1 MSSLWMSFAVLLLIA
16 TLFLL
21 LPLLTKRKVDEAGG
35 SNAQQDNVLIFHER
49 LAELDAEKE
58 QGTLEEDA
66 YQALKAELEKS
77 LLQDVAGKQQLDYQN
92 QPLQVQQA
100 VVVFGVVLIL
110 MISSV
115 AVYLHLGR
123 SDDYADYL
131 ALKEQGETGQ
141 VSADTSQQKAP
152 DFAKAV
158 EMLEKKLAENPDD
171 FDKYVLLANSYAA
184 MGNFNKS
191 AEVYAAL
198 TERIGP
204 TNKDYA
210 MVKGSYAQALFQAQ
224 GEQFTEEVNVA
235 IDQALAADAQESTAL
250 MLKGIQAYMQA
261 DYAQAIELWQQA
273 KVKSGKVQIERFIEP
288 AIADARSKIGMPAV
302 RAATAV
308 AAKPVKATPPVA
320 NGAAKIIVNISLA
333 PELQAK
339 VRPEHTVFVFA
350 RAVGGRMPLAIERI
364 QVKDLPKRI
373 VLDDSKAAMPTAT
386 ISTVEQVDLIARV
399 SLSGTS
405 KPQAGD
411 LFVQLDQ
418 VKVNAGKELNLVI
431 NQVQQ

>member
-1 MSSLWMSFAVLLLIA
+1 MSSLWMGFAVLLLIA
-16 TLFLL
+16 VLFLL
-21 LPLLTKRKVDEAGG
+21 LPLLKQRKVDEVTG
-35 SNAQQDNVLIFHER
+35 SDVQQDNVIIFRDR

-58 QGTLEEDA
+58 QGTLEESA

-77 LLQDVAGKQQLDYQN
+77 LLQDVAGKQQLEYKN

-100 VVVFGVVLIL
+100 VVVFGVVLVL
-110 MISSV
+110 MISSI
-115 AVYLHLGR
+115 AIYLNLGR

-131 ALKEQGETGQ
+131 ALKEQGEAVQ
-141 VSADTSQQKAP
+141 VSADAPQKKAP

-158 EMLEKKLAENPDD
+158 EMLEQKLAENPDD

-184 MGNFNKS
+184 MGNFKKS
-191 AEVYAAL
+191 AEVYATLA
-198 TERIGP
+198 ERIGP
-204 TNKDYA
+204 DNKDYA
-210 MVKGSYAQALFQAQ
+210 AVKGSYAQALFQAQ
-224 GEQFTEEVNVA
+224 GEQFTEEVNAAV
-235 IDQALAADAQESTAL
+235 DQALAADAQESTAL

-288 AIADARSKIGMPAV
+288 AIADARSKAGMPPAE
-302 RAATAV
+302 AV
-308 AAKPVKATPPVA
+308 AVVAKPTQPVA
-320 NGAAKIIVNISLA
+320 NGAAQIIVNISLA
-333 PELQAK
+333 AELQAK
-339 VRPEHTVFVFA
+339 VSPEHTVFVFA

-399 SLSGTS
+399 SLSGTP

-411 LFVQLDQ
+411 LFVQLGQ

>member
-1 MSSLWMSFAVLLLIA
+1 MSSLWMGFAVLLLIA
-16 TLFLL
+16 VLFLL
-21 LPLLTKRKVDEAGG
+21 LPLLKQRKEDDVTG
-35 SNAQQDNVLIFHER
+35 SDVQQDNVLIFRDR

-58 QGTLEEDA
+58 QGTLEESA

-77 LLQDVAGKQQLDYQN
+77 LLQDVAGKQQLEYNN

-100 VVVFGVVLIL
+100 VLVFGIVLVL

-115 AVYLHLGR
+115 ATYLHLGR
-123 SDDYADYL
+123 SDDYSDYL
-131 ALKEQGETGQ
+131 ALKEQAEAVQ
-141 VSADTSQQKAP
+141 VSGDASQKKAP

-171 FDKYVLLANSYAA
+171 FDKYILLANSYAA
-184 MGNFNKS
+184 MGNFKKS
-191 AEVYAAL
+191 AEVYATLAA
-198 TERIGP
+198 RIGSD
-204 TNKDYA
+204 NKDYA
-210 MVKGSYAQALFQAQ
+210 AVKGSYAQALFQAQ
-224 GEQFTEEVNVA
+224 GEQFTEEVNAAV
-235 IDQALAADAQESTAL
+235 DQALAADAQESTAL

-273 KVKSGKVQIERFIEP
+273 KVKSGKVQIERFIKP
-288 AIADARSKIGMPAV
+288 AIADARSKAGMPLAE
-302 RAATAV
+302 AV
-308 AAKPVKATPPVA
+308 AIVAKPTQPVA
-320 NGAAKIIVNISLA
+320 NGTAQIIVNISLA

-339 VRPEHTVFVFA
+339 VSPEHTVFVFA

-386 ISTVEQVDLIARV
+386 ISTVEQVDIIARV
-399 SLSGTS
+399 SLSGTP

-431 NQVQQ
+431 NQVQP

>member
-1 MSSLWMSFAVLLLIA
+1 MSSLWMGFAVLLLIA
-16 TLFLL
+16 VLFLL
-21 LPLLTKRKVDEAGG
+21 LPLLKQRKEDDVTG
-35 SNAQQDNVLIFHER
+35 SDVQQDNVLIFRDR

-58 QGTLEEDA
+58 QGTLEESA

-77 LLQDVAGKQQLDYQN
+77 LLQDVAGKQQLEYNN

-100 VVVFGVVLIL
+100 VLVFGIVLVL

-115 AVYLHLGR
+115 ATYLHLGR
-123 SDDYADYL
+123 SDDYSDYL
-131 ALKEQGETGQ
+131 ALKEQAEAVQ
-141 VSADTSQQKAP
+141 VSGDASQKKAP

-171 FDKYVLLANSYAA
+171 FDKYILLANSYAA
-184 MGNFNKS
+184 MGNFKKS
-191 AEVYAAL
+191 AEVYATLAA
-198 TERIGP
+198 RIGSD
-204 TNKDYA
+204 NKDYA
-210 MVKGSYAQALFQAQ
+210 AVKGSYAQALFQAQ
-224 GEQFTEEVNVA
+224 GEQFTEEVNAAV
-235 IDQALAADAQESTAL
+235 DQALAADAQESTAL

-273 KVKSGKVQIERFIEP
+273 KVKSGKVQIERFIKP
-288 AIADARSKIGMPAV
+288 AIADARSKAGMPPAE
-302 RAATAV
+302 AV
-308 AAKPVKATPPVA
+308 AIVAKPTQPVA
-320 NGAAKIIVNISLA
+320 NGTAQIIVNISLA

-339 VRPEHTVFVFA
+339 VSPEHTVFVFA

-386 ISTVEQVDLIARV
+386 ISTVEQVDIIARV
-399 SLSGTS
+399 SLSGTP

-431 NQVQQ
+431 NQVQP

>member
-1 MSSLWMSFAVLLLIA
+1 MSSLWMGFAVLLLMA
-16 TLFLL
+16 VLFLL
-21 LPLLTKRKVDEAGG
+21 LPLLKQRKADEVTG
-35 SNAQQDNVLIFHER
+35 SDVQQDNVIIFRDR

-58 QGTLEEDA
+58 QGTLEESA

-77 LLQDVAGKQQLDYQN
+77 LLQDVAGKQQLEYKN

-100 VVVFGVVLIL
+100 VVIFGVVLVL
-110 MISSV
+110 MISSI
-115 AVYLHLGR
+115 AIYLNLGR

-131 ALKEQGETGQ
+131 ALKEQGDAVQ
-141 VSADTSQQKAP
+141 VSADAPQKKAP

-158 EMLEKKLAENPDD
+158 EMLEQKLAENPDD
-171 FDKYVLLANSYAA
+171 FDKYILLANSYAA
-184 MGNFNKS
+184 MGNFKKS
-191 AEVYAAL
+191 AEVYATLA
-198 TERIGP
+198 ERIGP
-204 TNKDYA
+204 DNKDYA
-210 MVKGSYAQALFQAQ
+210 AVKGSYAQALFQAQ
-224 GEQFTEEVNVA
+224 GEQFTEEVNAAV
-235 IDQALAADAQESTAL
+235 DQALAADAQESTAL

-273 KVKSGKVQIERFIEP
+273 KVKSGKVQIERFIKP
-288 AIADARSKIGMPAV
+288 AIADARSKAGVPPAE
-302 RAATAV
+302 AV
-308 AAKPVKATPPVA
+308 AIVAKPTQPVA
-320 NGAAKIIVNISLA
+320 NGAAQIIVNISLA

-339 VRPEHTVFVFA
+339 VSPEHTVFVFA

-386 ISTVEQVDLIARV
+386 ISTVEQVDIIARV
-399 SLSGTS
+399 SLSGTP

>member
-1 MSSLWMSFAVLLLIA
+1 MSSLWMGFAVLLLIA
-16 TLFLL
+16 VLFLL
-21 LPLLTKRKVDEAGG
+21 LPLLKQRKGDEVTG
-35 SNAQQDNVLIFHER
+35 SDVQQDNVIIFRDR

-58 QGTLEEDA
+58 QGTLEESA

-77 LLQDVAGKQQLDYQN
+77 LLQDVAGKQQLEYKN

-100 VVVFGVVLIL
+100 VVVFGVVLVL
-110 MISSV
+110 MISSI
-115 AVYLHLGR
+115 AIYLNLGR

-131 ALKEQGETGQ
+131 ALKEQGEAVQ
-141 VSADTSQQKAP
+141 VSADAPQKKAP

-158 EMLEKKLAENPDD
+158 EMLEQKLAENPDD

-184 MGNFNKS
+184 MGNFKKS
-191 AEVYAAL
+191 AEVYATLA
-198 TERIGP
+198 ERIGP
-204 TNKDYA
+204 DNKDYA
-210 MVKGSYAQALFQAQ
+210 AVKGSYAQALFQAQ
-224 GEQFTEEVNVA
+224 GEQFTEEVNAAVG
-235 IDQALAADAQESTAL
+235 QALAADAQESTAL

-288 AIADARSKIGMPAV
+288 AIADARSKAGLPPAE
-302 RAATAV
+302 AV
-308 AAKPVKATPPVA
+308 AVVAKPTQPVA
-320 NGAAKIIVNISLA
+320 NGAAQIIVNISLD

-339 VRPEHTVFVFA
+339 VSPEHTVFVFA

-386 ISTVEQVDLIARV
+386 ISTVEQVDIIARV
-399 SLSGTS
+399 SLSGTP

>member
-1 MSSLWMSFAVLLLIA
+1 MSSLWMGFAVLLLIA
-16 TLFLL
+16 VLFLL
-21 LPLLTKRKVDEAGG
+21 LPLLKQRKGDEVTG
-35 SNAQQDNVLIFHER
+35 SDVQQDNVIIFRDR

-58 QGTLEEDA
+58 QGTLEESA

-77 LLQDVAGKQQLDYQN
+77 LLQDVAGKQQLEYKN

-100 VVVFGVVLIL
+100 VVVFGVVLVL
-110 MISSV
+110 MISSI
-115 AVYLHLGR
+115 AIYLNLGR

-131 ALKEQGETGQ
+131 ALKEQGEAVQ
-141 VSADTSQQKAP
+141 VSADAPQKKAP

-158 EMLEKKLAENPDD
+158 EMLEQKLAENPDD

-184 MGNFNKS
+184 MGNFKKS
-191 AEVYAAL
+191 AEVYATLA
-198 TERIGP
+198 ERIGP
-204 TNKDYA
+204 DNKDYA
-210 MVKGSYAQALFQAQ
+210 AVKGSYAQALFQAQ
-224 GEQFTEEVNVA
+224 GEQFTEEVNAAVG
-235 IDQALAADAQESTAL
+235 QALAADAQESTAL

-288 AIADARSKIGMPAV
+288 AIADARSKAGMPPAE
-302 RAATAV
+302 AV
-308 AAKPVKATPPVA
+308 AVVAKPTQPVA
-320 NGAAKIIVNISLA
+320 NGAAQIIVNISLD

-339 VRPEHTVFVFA
+339 VSPEHTVFVFA

-386 ISTVEQVDLIARV
+386 ISTVEQVDIIARV
-399 SLSGTS
+399 SLSGTP

>member
-1 MSSLWMSFAVLLLIA
+1 MGFAVLLLIA
-16 TLFLL
+16 VLFLL
-21 LPLLTKRKVDEAGG
+21 LPLLKQRKADEVIG
-35 SNAQQDNVLIFHER
+35 SDVQQDNVIIFRNR

-58 QGTLEEDA
+58 QGTLEESA

-77 LLQDVAGKQQLDYQN
+77 LLQDVAGKQQLEYKN

-100 VVVFGVVLIL
+100 VVVFGVVLVL
-110 MISSV
+110 MISSI
-115 AVYLHLGR
+115 AIYLNLGR

-131 ALKEQGETGQ
+131 ALKEQGEAVQ
-141 VSADTSQQKAP
+141 ASADAPQKKAP

-158 EMLEKKLAENPDD
+158 EMLEQKLAETPDD

-184 MGNFNKS
+184 MGNFKKS
-191 AEVYAAL
+191 AEVYATLA
-198 TERIGP
+198 ERIGP
-204 TNKDYA
+204 DNKDYA
-210 MVKGSYAQALFQAQ
+210 AVKGSYAQALFQAQ
-224 GEQFTEEVNVA
+224 GEQFTEEVNTA
-235 IDQALAADAQESTAL
+235 IDQALAVDAQESTAL

-261 DYAQAIELWQQA
+261 DYAQAIKLWQQA

-288 AIADARSKIGMPAV
+288 AIADARSKAGVRPTAETVAV
-302 RAATAV
+302 V
-308 AAKPVKATPPVA
+308 AKPMQPVA
-320 NGAAKIIVNISLA
+320 NGTAQIIVNISLA
-333 PELQAK
+333 AELQAK
-339 VRPEHTVFVFA
+339 VSPEHTVFVFA

-386 ISTVEQVDLIARV
+386 ISTVEQVDIIARV
-399 SLSGTS
+399 SLSGTP

-431 NQVQQ
+431 NQVQP

>member
-1 MSSLWMSFAVLLLIA
+1 MSSLWMGFAVLLLIA
-16 TLFLL
+16 VLFLL
-21 LPLLTKRKVDEAGG
+21 LPLLKQRKADEVTG
-35 SNAQQDNVLIFHER
+35 SDVQQDNVIIFRDR
-49 LAELDAEKE
+49 LAELDAEKG
-58 QGTLEEDA
+58 QGTLEESA

-77 LLQDVAGKQQLDYQN
+77 LLQDVAGKQQLEYKN

-100 VVVFGVVLIL
+100 VVVFGVVLVL
-110 MISSV
+110 MISSIV
-115 AVYLHLGR
+115 IYLNLGR

-131 ALKEQGETGQ
+131 ALKEQGEAVQ
-141 VSADTSQQKAP
+141 VSADAPQKKAP

-158 EMLEKKLAENPDD
+158 EMLEQKLAENPDD

-184 MGNFNKS
+184 MGNFKKS
-191 AEVYAAL
+191 AEVYATLA
-198 TERIGP
+198 ERIGP
-204 TNKDYA
+204 DNKDYA
-210 MVKGSYAQALFQAQ
+210 AVKGSYAQALFQAQ
-224 GEQFTEEVNVA
+224 GEKFTEEVNAA

-273 KVKSGKVQIERFIEP
+273 KVKSGKVQIERFIKP
-288 AIADARSKIGMPAV
+288 AIADARSKAGMPPAE
-302 RAATAV
+302 AV
-308 AAKPVKATPPVA
+308 AIVAKPTQPVA
-320 NGAAKIIVNISLA
+320 NGAAQIIVNISLA

-339 VRPEHTVFVFA
+339 VSPEHTVFVFA

-386 ISTVEQVDLIARV
+386 ISTVEQVDIIARV
-399 SLSGTS
+399 SLSGTP
-405 KPQAGD
+405 KPEAGD

>member
-1 MSSLWMSFAVLLLIA
+1 MSSLWLGFAVLLLVA
-16 TLFLL
+16 VLFLL
-21 LPLLTKRKVDEAGG
+21 WPLLKQRKADEVTG
-35 SNAQQDNVLIFHER
+35 SDVQQDNVLIFRDR

-58 QGTLEEDA
+58 QGTLEESA

-77 LLQDVAGKQQLDYQN
+77 LLQDVAGKQQQEYKN

-100 VVVFGVVLIL
+100 VVVFGVVLVL

-115 AVYLHLGR
+115 AVYLHLGS

-131 ALKEQGETGQ
+131 ALKEQGETTQIASDGERP
-141 VSADTSQQKAP
+141 KAP

-184 MGNFNKS
+184 MGNLKKS
-191 AEVYAAL
+191 AEVYATLA
-198 TERIGP
+198 ERIGP
-204 TNKDYA
+204 DNKDYA
-210 MVKGSYAQALFQAQ
+210 AVKGSYAQSLFQAE
-224 GEQFTEEVNVA
+224 GEQFTEEVNAAV
-235 IDQALAADAQESTAL
+235 DQALAADAQESTAL

-261 DYAQAIELWQQA
+261 EYAQAIELWQQA

-288 AIADARSKIGMPAV
+288 AIADARSKAGMPAV
-302 RAATAV
+302 RTAV
-308 AAKPVKATPPVA
+308 AAKPVKATQPVA

-386 ISTVEQVDLIARV
+386 ISTVAQVDIIARV
-399 SLSGTS
+399 SLSGTP

>member
-1 MSSLWMSFAVLLLIA
+1 MSSLWMGFAVLLLIA
-16 TLFLL
+16 VLFLL
-21 LPLLTKRKVDEAGG
+21 LPLLKQRKVDEVTG
-35 SNAQQDNVLIFHER
+35 SDVQQDNVIIFRDR

-58 QGTLEEDA
+58 QGTLEESA

-77 LLQDVAGKQQLDYQN
+77 LLQDVAGKQQLEYKN

-100 VVVFGVVLIL
+100 VVVFGVVLVL
-110 MISSV
+110 MISSI
-115 AVYLHLGR
+115 AIYLNLGR

-131 ALKEQGETGQ
+131 ALKEQGEAVQ
-141 VSADTSQQKAP
+141 VSADAPQKKAP

-158 EMLEKKLAENPDD
+158 EMLEQKLAENPDD

-184 MGNFNKS
+184 MGNFKKS
-191 AEVYAAL
+191 AEVYATLA
-198 TERIGP
+198 ERIGP
-204 TNKDYA
+204 DNKDYA
-210 MVKGSYAQALFQAQ
+210 AVKGSYAQALFQAQ
-224 GEQFTEEVNVA
+224 GEQFTEEVNAAV
-235 IDQALAADAQESTAL
+235 DQALAADAQESTAL

-288 AIADARSKIGMPAV
+288 AIADARSKAGMPPAE
-302 RAATAV
+302 AV
-308 AAKPVKATPPVA
+308 AVVAKPTQPVA
-320 NGAAKIIVNISLA
+320 NGAAQIIVNISLD

-339 VRPEHTVFVFA
+339 VSPEHTVFVFA

-386 ISTVEQVDLIARV
+386 ISTVEQVDIIARV
-399 SLSGTS
+399 SLSGTP

>member
-1 MSSLWMSFAVLLLIA
+1 MSSLWMGFAVLLLIA
-16 TLFLL
+16 VLFLL
-21 LPLLTKRKVDEAGG
+21 LPLLKQRKADEVTG
-35 SNAQQDNVLIFHER
+35 SDVQQDNVIIFRDR

-58 QGTLEEDA
+58 QGTLEESA

-77 LLQDVAGKQQLDYQN
+77 LLQDVAGKQQLEYKN

-100 VVVFGVVLIL
+100 VVVFGVVLVL
-110 MISSV
+110 MISSI
-115 AVYLHLGR
+115 AIYLNLGR

-131 ALKEQGETGQ
+131 ALKEQGEAVQ
-141 VSADTSQQKAP
+141 VSADAPQKKAP

-158 EMLEKKLAENPDD
+158 EMLEQKLAENPDD

-184 MGNFNKS
+184 MGNFKKS
-191 AEVYAAL
+191 AEVYATLA
-198 TERIGP
+198 ERIGP
-204 TNKDYA
+204 DNKDYA
-210 MVKGSYAQALFQAQ
+210 AVKGSYAQALFQAQ
-224 GEQFTEEVNVA
+224 GEQFTEEVNAAVG
-235 IDQALAADAQESTAL
+235 QALAADAQESTAL

-288 AIADARSKIGMPAV
+288 AIADARSKAGMPPAE
-302 RAATAV
+302 AV
-308 AAKPVKATPPVA
+308 AVVAKPTQPVA
-320 NGAAKIIVNISLA
+320 NGAAQIIVNISLD

-339 VRPEHTVFVFA
+339 VSPEHTVFVFA

-386 ISTVEQVDLIARV
+386 ISTVEQVDIIARV
-399 SLSGTS
+399 SLSGTP

>member
-1 MSSLWMSFAVLLLIA
+1 MSSLWMGFAVLLLIA
-16 TLFLL
+16 VLFLL
-21 LPLLTKRKVDEAGG
+21 LPLLKQRKADEVTG
-35 SNAQQDNVLIFHER
+35 SDVQQDNVIIFRDR

-58 QGTLEEDA
+58 QGTLEESA

-77 LLQDVAGKQQLDYQN
+77 LLQDVAGKQQLEYKN

-100 VVVFGVVLIL
+100 VVVFGVVLVL
-110 MISSV
+110 MISSI
-115 AVYLHLGR
+115 AIYLNLGR

-131 ALKEQGETGQ
+131 ALKEQGEAVQ
-141 VSADTSQQKAP
+141 VSADAPQKKAP

-158 EMLEKKLAENPDD
+158 EMLEQKLAENPDD

-184 MGNFNKS
+184 MGNFKKS
-191 AEVYAAL
+191 AEVYATLA
-198 TERIGP
+198 ERIGP
-204 TNKDYA
+204 DNKDYA
-210 MVKGSYAQALFQAQ
+210 AVKGSYAQALFQAQ
-224 GEQFTEEVNVA
+224 GEQFTEEVNAAV
-235 IDQALAADAQESTAL
+235 DQALAADAQESTAL

-261 DYAQAIELWQQA
+261 DYAQAIKLWQQA

-288 AIADARSKIGMPAV
+288 AIADARSKAGVPPAE
-302 RAATAV
+302 AV
-308 AAKPVKATPPVA
+308 AVVAKPTQPVA
-320 NGAAKIIVNISLA
+320 NGVVQIIVNISLA
-333 PELQAK
+333 AELQAK
-339 VRPEHTVFVFA
+339 VSPEHTVFVFA

-386 ISTVEQVDLIARV
+386 ISTVEQVDIIARV
-399 SLSGTS
+399 SLSGTP

-418 VKVNAGKELNLVI
+418 VKVSAGKELNLVI

>member
-1 MSSLWMSFAVLLLIA
+1 MSSLWMGFAVLLLIA
-16 TLFLL
+16 VLFLL
-21 LPLLTKRKVDEAGG
+21 LPLLKQRKEDDVTG
-35 SNAQQDNVLIFHER
+35 SDVQQDNVLIFRDR

-58 QGTLEEDA
+58 QGTLEESA

-77 LLQDVAGKQQLDYQN
+77 LLQDVAGKQQLEYNN

-100 VVVFGVVLIL
+100 VLVFGIVLVL

-115 AVYLHLGR
+115 ATYLHLGR
-123 SDDYADYL
+123 SDDYSDYL
-131 ALKEQGETGQ
+131 ALKEQAEAVQ
-141 VSADTSQQKAP
+141 VSGDASQKKAP

-171 FDKYVLLANSYAA
+171 FDKYILLANSYAA
-184 MGNFNKS
+184 MGNFKKS
-191 AEVYAAL
+191 AEVYATLAA
-198 TERIGP
+198 RIGSD
-204 TNKDYA
+204 NKDYA
-210 MVKGSYAQALFQAQ
+210 AVKGSYAQALFQAQ
-224 GEQFTEEVNVA
+224 GEQFTEEVNAAV
-235 IDQALAADAQESTAL
+235 DQALAADAQESTAL

-273 KVKSGKVQIERFIEP
+273 KVKSGKVQIERFIKP
-288 AIADARSKIGMPAV
+288 AIADARSKAGMPLAE
-302 RAATAV
+302 AV
-308 AAKPVKATPPVA
+308 AIVAKPTQPVA
-320 NGAAKIIVNISLA
+320 NGAAQIIVNISLA

-339 VRPEHTVFVFA
+339 VSPEHTVFVFA

-386 ISTVEQVDLIARV
+386 ISTVEQVDIIARV
-399 SLSGTS
+399 SLSGTP

-431 NQVQQ
+431 NQVQP

>member
-1 MSSLWMSFAVLLLIA
+1 MSSLWMGFAVLLLIA
-16 TLFLL
+16 VLFLL
-21 LPLLTKRKVDEAGG
+21 LPLLKQRKADEVTG
-35 SNAQQDNVLIFHER
+35 SDIQQDNVLIFRDR

-58 QGTLEEDA
+58 QGTLEESA

-77 LLQDVAGKQQLDYQN
+77 LLQDVAGKQQLEYKN

-100 VVVFGVVLIL
+100 VVVFGVVLVL
-110 MISSV
+110 MISSI
-115 AVYLHLGR
+115 AIYLNLGR

-131 ALKEQGETGQ
+131 ALKEQGEAVQ
-141 VSADTSQQKAP
+141 VSADAPQKKAP

-184 MGNFNKS
+184 MGNFKKS
-191 AEVYAAL
+191 AEVYATLA
-198 TERIGP
+198 ERIGP
-204 TNKDYA
+204 DNKDYA
-210 MVKGSYAQALFQAQ
+210 AVKGSYAQALFQAQ
-224 GEQFTEEVNVA
+224 GEQFTEEVNAAV
-235 IDQALAADAQESTAL
+235 DQALAADAQESTAL

-273 KVKSGKVQIERFIEP
+273 KVKSGKVQTERFIEP
-288 AIADARSKIGMPAV
+288 AIADARSKAGMPPAE
-302 RAATAV
+302 AV
-308 AAKPVKATPPVA
+308 AVVAKPAQPVV
-320 NGAAKIIVNISLA
+320 NGAAQIIVNISLD

-339 VRPEHTVFVFA
+339 VSPEHTVFVFA

-386 ISTVEQVDLIARV
+386 ISTVEQVDIIARV
-399 SLSGTS
+399 SLSGAP

>member
-1 MSSLWMSFAVLLLIA
+1 MSSLWMGFAVLLLIA

-21 LPLLTKRKVDEAGG
+21 LPLLKKRKTDEVAG
-35 SNAQQDNVLIFHER
+35 SDVQQDNVLIFRDR

-58 QGTLEEDA
+58 QGTLEEEA

-77 LLQDVAGKQQLDYQN
+77 LLQDVAGKQQLEYKN

-100 VVVFGVVLIL
+100 VLIFGIVLVL

-131 ALKEQGETGQ
+131 ALKEQGETVQASGD
-141 VSADTSQQKAP
+141 ASQKKAP
-152 DFAKAV
+152 DFATAV
-158 EMLEKKLAENPDD
+158 KMLKKKLAENPDD
-171 FDKYVLLANSYAA
+171 FDKYILLANSYAA
-184 MGNFNKS
+184 MGQFKES
-191 AEVYAAL
+191 VDVYATL
-198 TERIGP
+198 VKRIGP
-204 TNKDYA
+204 DNKDYA
-210 MVKGSYAQALFQAQ
+210 AAKGSYAQALFQAQ
-224 GEQFTEEVNVA
+224 GEQFTEEVNAA
-235 IDQALAADAQESTAL
+235 IEQALVADAQESTAL
-250 MLKGIQAYMQA
+250 ILKGIQAYMQA
-261 DYAQAIELWQQA
+261 EYAQAIEFWQQA
-273 KVKSGKVQIERFIEP
+273 KVKAGTMQTQRFIEP
-288 AIADARSKIGMPAV
+288 AIADARSKAGVPLAE
-302 RAATAV
+302 AV
-308 AAKPVKATPPVA
+308 AVVAKPTQPVA
-320 NGAAKIIVNISLA
+320 NGAAQIIVNISLA

-339 VRPEHTVFVFA
+339 VSPEHTVFVFA

-386 ISTVEQVDLIARV
+386 LSTVEQVDIIARV
-399 SLSGTS
+399 SLSGTPR
-405 KPQAGD
+405 PQAGD

-431 NQVQQ
+431 NQVQP

>member
-1 MSSLWMSFAVLLLIA
+1 MSSLWMGFAVLLLIA
-16 TLFLL
+16 VLFLL
-21 LPLLTKRKVDEAGG
+21 LPLLKQRKEDDVTG
-35 SNAQQDNVLIFHER
+35 SDVQQDNVLIFRDR

-58 QGTLEEDA
+58 QGTLEESA

-77 LLQDVAGKQQLDYQN
+77 LLQDVAGKQQLEYNN

-100 VVVFGVVLIL
+100 VLVFGIVLVL

-115 AVYLHLGR
+115 ATYLHLGR
-123 SDDYADYL
+123 SDDYSDYL
-131 ALKEQGETGQ
+131 ALKEQAEAVQ
-141 VSADTSQQKAP
+141 VSGDASQKKAP

-171 FDKYVLLANSYAA
+171 FDKYILLANSYAA
-184 MGNFNKS
+184 MGNFKKS
-191 AEVYAAL
+191 AEVYATLAA
-198 TERIGP
+198 RIGSD
-204 TNKDYA
+204 NKDYA
-210 MVKGSYAQALFQAQ
+210 AVKGSYAQALFQAQ
-224 GEQFTEEVNVA
+224 GEQFTEEVNAVV
-235 IDQALAADAQESTAL
+235 DQALAADAQESTAL

-273 KVKSGKVQIERFIEP
+273 KVKSGKVQIERFIKP
-288 AIADARSKIGMPAV
+288 AIADARSKAGMPLAE
-302 RAATAV
+302 AV
-308 AAKPVKATPPVA
+308 AIVAKPTQPVA
-320 NGAAKIIVNISLA
+320 NGAAQIIVNISLA

-339 VRPEHTVFVFA
+339 VSPEHTVFVFA

-386 ISTVEQVDLIARV
+386 ISTVEQVDIIARV
-399 SLSGTS
+399 SLSGTP

-431 NQVQQ
+431 NQVQP

>member
-1 MSSLWMSFAVLLLIA
+1 MSSLWMGFAVLLLIA
-16 TLFLL
+16 VLFLL
-21 LPLLTKRKVDEAGG
+21 LPLLKQRKVDEVTG
-35 SNAQQDNVLIFHER
+35 SDVQQDNVIIFRDR

-58 QGTLEEDA
+58 QGTLEESA

-77 LLQDVAGKQQLDYQN
+77 LLQDVAGKQQLEYKN

-100 VVVFGVVLIL
+100 VVVFGVVLVL
-110 MISSV
+110 MISSI
-115 AVYLHLGR
+115 AIYLNLGR

-131 ALKEQGETGQ
+131 ALKEQGEAVQ
-141 VSADTSQQKAP
+141 VSADAPQKKAP

-158 EMLEKKLAENPDD
+158 EMLEQKLAENPDD

-184 MGNFNKS
+184 MGNFKKS
-191 AEVYAAL
+191 AEVYATLA
-198 TERIGP
+198 ERIGP
-204 TNKDYA
+204 DNKDYA
-210 MVKGSYAQALFQAQ
+210 AVKGSYAQALFQAQ
-224 GEQFTEEVNVA
+224 GEQFTEEVNAAV
-235 IDQALAADAQESTAL
+235 DQALAADAQESTAL

-288 AIADARSKIGMPAV
+288 AIADARSKAGMPPAE
-302 RAATAV
+302 AV
-308 AAKPVKATPPVA
+308 AVVAKPTQPVA
-320 NGAAKIIVNISLA
+320 NGAAQIIVNISLA
-333 PELQAK
+333 AELQAK
-339 VRPEHTVFVFA
+339 VSPEHTVFVFA

-399 SLSGTS
+399 SLSGTP